1 VSSKYLSSTLDYV
14 RLLVIVV
21 ILSLLALF
29 VITGDARPWFL
40 ASSGVIVILALVNYV
55 DLKSGSWSKF
65 SLLMFIAMIFGFVGD
80 LLMNGIFYITPV
92 AIINGVLFFSLGHV
106 FYLVALKD
114 RSPLLMNPK
123 DSESGRLIT
132 RNLIIWIICII
143 AVILLIY
150 FTAYNPADMVLSAGF
165 FGYGILLVTVFAFS
179 LAKWFDEFPIGFR
192 LLIVLGFFMF
202 IFSDWLIGVHEMT
215 DPTFLSGPWVGI
227 TYIFAQ
233 LPIHLSVFLG
243 ARGSE

>member
-1 VSSKYLSSTLDYV
+1 MSSKYLTSTIDYI
-14 RLLVIVV
+14 RLLVIIV

-40 ASSGVIVILALVNYV
+40 VSSGMIVVLALVNYI
-55 DLKSGSWSKF
+55 DIKGGSWGKF
-65 SLLMFIAMIFGFVGD
+65 SLLMFIAMIFGFIGD
-80 LLMNGIFYITPV
+80 LLMNGIFYITPI
-92 AIINGVLFFSLGHV
+92 AIINGVMFFSIGHI
-106 FYLVALKD
+106 FYLFSLKD
-114 RSPLLMNPK
+114 RSPLLLKPK
-123 DSESGRLIT
+123 DSEGGRLIT
-132 RNLIIWIICII
+132 RNLLIWIVCIV
-143 AVILLIY
+143 AVILLVF
-150 FTAYNPADMVLSAGF
+150 FTAFNPADIVLSAGF
-165 FGYGILLVTVFAFS
+165 IGYGIVLVTVFGFS
-179 LAKWFDEFPIGFR
+179 LAKWFEEYPIGFR